1 MPQISNSEDLID
13 TSTFRKYIAA
23 NALNWYRLVNGVC
36 GHEARNGD
44 LRVVVG
50 WDESSS
56 FFQHVSST
64 VTFPKEVF
72 MLEDPTN
79 GRAICKVWRT
89 SSAGSCRSLQSA
101 EILSAPLR
109 AGERS
114 EEGALYKNER
124 TFIRTLNI
132 SVSDVI
138 WFKMAHEQG
147 WLLLPNAAPVRIG
160 PGGFPPP
167 KFSTSYR
174 PPNTVCYSSKF
185 LCA

>member
-1 MPQISNSEDLID
+1 VPQISNSQDLID

-23 NALNWYRLVNGVC
+23 NALNWYRLVNGY
-36 GHEARNGD
+36 GYEARNGD

-64 VTFPKEVF
+64 VSYPKEVLV
-72 MLEDPTN
+72 LEDPTR
-79 GRAICKVWRT
+79 GRMIGKILRT
-89 SSAGSCRSLQSA
+89 SSVGSRRSLRSV
-101 EILSAPLR
+101 EMLSAALR

-114 EEGALYKNER
+114 EEGVLYKNER

-132 SVSDVI
+132 SVSDDI

-147 WLLLPNAAPVRIG
+147 WLLLPNAAPVQIHA
-160 PGGFPPP
+160 GGFPLPR
-167 KFSTSYR
+167 FSTSFR
-174 PPNTVCYSSKF
+174 PPNTVRVCRK